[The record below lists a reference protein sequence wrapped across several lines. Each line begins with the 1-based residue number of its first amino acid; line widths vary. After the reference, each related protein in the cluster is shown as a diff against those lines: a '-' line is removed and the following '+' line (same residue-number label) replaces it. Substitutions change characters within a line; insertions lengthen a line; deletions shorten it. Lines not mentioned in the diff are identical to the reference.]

1 MIGRPERAT
10 LVYEP
15 TFLRTFW
22 WDCWPNLTGL
32 LGANLLFLLWCA
44 PALLASALQLHG
56 VAIAAALVTVG
67 PGLLGL
73 FTYASNLVLERRA
86 GVWRDGT
93 AAFRRGFGA
102 GVVVATVALV
112 ALTAQRL
119 ALERAVAA
127 GMTVGAVAL
136 WAGQVGIL
144 VLLLLTGAHTL
155 SLIAM
160 YRQGVA
166 EAFRNAVL
174 LTLAHPV
181 PTVGVAGAGVLVILT
196 ARLLSWG
203 PLVILP
209 ALLTVLAVRTTHS
222 LIAQHSHGEQR

>member
-1 MIGRPERAT
+1 MIGHPERAT
-10 LVYEP
+10 PVAEP
-15 TFLRTFW
+15 TFLRRLW
-22 WDCWPNLTGL
+22 EDCWPNLTGL

-56 VAIAAALVTVG
+56 VAIVVALVTVG

-86 GVWRDGT
+86 GVWRDNVS
-93 AAFRRGFGA
+93 AFRGGFGV

-112 ALTAQRL
+112 ALTAQHL
-119 ALERAVAA
+119 ALERAMAA
-127 GMTVGAVAL
+127 GMAVGPVAL

-144 VLLLLTGAHTL
+144 ILLLLTGVHTL
-155 SLIAM
+155 SLIGM

-174 LTLAHPV
+174 LTLAHPA
-181 PTVGVAGAGVLVILT
+181 PSLGVAGAAVLVVQT
-196 ARLLSWG
+196 ARVFSWG
-203 PLVILP
+203 PLIILP

-222 LIAQHSHGEQR
+222 LIAQHPHGERR